1 MKNISVVTA
10 FILAATVS
18 FGAMAANNHTPRPEA
33 GSNIDNTAH
42 QNHLEYSHA
51 FDPENL
57 TAGDLQ

>member
-1 MKNISVVTA
+1 MKNISVVSA
-10 FILAATVS
+10 LILAATVS
-18 FGAMAANNHTPRPEA
+18 FGAVAADSHTSRPEA
-33 GSNIDNTAH
+33 GSNIDTTVH